1 MIATQSTQLTQSPQS
16 FGNGWKNFKAFRR
29 DPLPFLEKL
38 SRFGSVVPFAL
49 LHLPRVFVN
58 SPRGIERVLVSNAAN
73 YDKSIEDWDFV
84 RDLSGYGVLTSSGTY
99 HLHQRRLIQPA
110 FHRQHLRTF
119 ASLMTQAT
127 EDMLQQRWQKTI
139 VLQDEMRALT
149 LSIACKTLFGAHLAD
164 TDLVGGLFD
173 EAMMGVME
181 RLRALIPLPLSIPT
195 RTNSHF
201 KRARQQLYA
210 AIDRLVAE
218 RATTSHDDID
228 IISLLLEARDE
239 QGKAMSYEQIRT
251 EAVTILGAGHGTTA
265 SMLTWLWFLL
275 TQPQHREIEQR
286 LHAELDEVLNRRLPA
301 VSDLPQLVYTRK
313 IIDEVLRLYPSDWVL
328 PRGTVADDEIDGYAV
343 RARTG
348 VLISPWTVH
357 RNPAF
362 WTDPNRFNPDRFDPL
377 QVAGRPKYA
386 YLPFAHGVHKCVGY
400 EFALMEAT
408 LVVATIAQRYRLR
421 CSQAMED
428 IAPSTA
434 SAILSP
440 ARPIVMRLEPISG
453 HLPTRKREVPI
464 ASCL

>member
-1 MIATQSTQLTQSPQS
+1 MVATQSPQS

-29 DPLPFLEKL
+29 DPLPFLEHL
-38 SRFGSVVPFAL
+38 SLLGPVVPFAL
-49 LHLPRVFVN
+49 LHLPRVLVN

-73 YDKSIEDWDFV
+73 YDKSIEDWGVV
-84 RDLSGYGVLTSSGTY
+84 RDLSGYGVLTSSGAD

-110 FHRQHLRTF
+110 FHRQHLRSF

-149 LSIACKTLFGAHLAD
+149 LNVACKTLFGTHLAD
-164 TDLVGGLFD
+164 ADLVGGLFD
-173 EAMMGVME
+173 EAMLGMME

-195 RTNSHF
+195 HANSHF
-201 KRARQQLYA
+201 KRARRQLYA
-210 AIDRLVAE
+210 AIDHLVAE
-218 RATTSHDDID
+218 RATTAHDDID

-239 QGKAMSYEQIRT
+239 QGNAMSYEQVRT
-251 EAVTILGAGHGTTA
+251 EAVTMLGAGHGTTA

-275 TQPQHREIEQR
+275 AQPQYREIEER
-286 LHAELDEVLNRRLPA
+286 LHAELDDVLNGRLPT
-301 VSDLPQLVYTRK
+301 VPDLPQLVYTRK
-313 IIDEVLRLYPSDWVL
+313 IIDEVLRLYPSDWLL
-328 PRGTVADDEIDGYAV
+328 PRGTVADDEIDGYPV
-343 RARTG
+343 RAGTG

-377 QVAGRPKYA
+377 QAAGRPKYA
-386 YLPFAHGVHKCVGY
+386 YLPFAHGVHKCIGY

-408 LVVATIAQRYRLR
+408 LVVATIAQRYHLR
-421 CSQAMED
+421 CALAMED

-440 ARPIVMRLEPISG
+440 AGPIVMRLEPTSA
-453 HLPTRKREVPI
+453 HRPTRKSEVPI
-464 ASCL
+464 TSRL